1 MPIGV
6 LHTTINE
13 RKPMIRASVRTLCDY
28 RAISAA
34 AAAAAGQPVVLK
46 GSG

>member
-1 MPIGV
+1 
-6 LHTTINE
+6 
-13 RKPMIRASVRTLCDY
+13 MIAASIIRTFGIY

-34 AAAAAGQPVVLK
+34 AAAAAAQPVVLR